1 MAEPSDHFSA
11 MAERIKRND
20 PKEFAGGYVI
30 LSPSGTVVSQMF
42 VNPVGDEAAFWGF
55 IAAAVQTAGAEAVQK
70 LETAQGFNR
79 GMVRR

>member
-1 MAEPSDHFSA
+1 MTEPASHFTA
-11 MAERIKRND
+11 MAERISRND

-30 LSPSGTVVSQMF
+30 VSPSGQVVSQAF
-42 VNPVGDEAAFWGF
+42 INPVGDEAAFWGF

-70 LETAQGFNR
+70 LEAASGFNR